1 MNQPDEPRIEPDL
14 IESLK
19 RYQLPEGRVAMA
31 LINMAVKEFII
42 SMDDDLETSG
52 IPNPEMVDIR

>member
-19 RYQLPEGRVAMA
+19 RISYQKGVSVMA